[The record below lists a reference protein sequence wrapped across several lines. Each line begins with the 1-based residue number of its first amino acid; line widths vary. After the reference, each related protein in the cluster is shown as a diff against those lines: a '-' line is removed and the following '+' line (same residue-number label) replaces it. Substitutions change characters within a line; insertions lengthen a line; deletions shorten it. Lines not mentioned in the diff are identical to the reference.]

1 MIRQLWAVATKEF
14 IDARRD
20 PRSIMTLVG
29 YALMGPVMM
38 LAAFTAL
45 VENETRNEQQVA
57 VQQIDRA
64 PGLAQHLRE
73 AGYTLESLPADV
85 DAQRAVAD
93 HDVILRPSDDFQ
105 QRMRAGQPARIELF
119 HDSSRTS
126 SQSAM
131 RRVEHSI
138 AAWGSEL
145 ASLRLMALGVSPQA
159 AQPVVAQRRDVASRA
174 DRAALVL
181 SGFQVFVLIA
191 AFFGSMHVSID
202 ATAGERERRSLEA
215 LLVQPVSPFALVVGK
230 WLVAASFGLLGV
242 ALTLTA
248 MGVLLPMAP
257 LGELGIRYQPTP
269 VSMVTMFVLIAPLSL
284 LAAGLQMLASSYAKS
299 FKEAQTYL
307 SLLMFV
313 PMVPAMAVSFL
324 QLDAEPWMFAV
335 PVLGQQQLLGDA
347 LRELAPDPMSWAVA
361 TATVVGLG
369 VICVM
374 ATARMYASERM
385 LRGL

>member
-1 MIRQLWAVATKEF
+1 MIRQLWAVALKEF

-29 YALMGPVMM
+29 YSLMGPVIM

-45 VENETRNEQQVA
+45 VENQTRNEKQVA
-57 VQQIDRA
+57 VQHLERA
-64 PGLAQHLRE
+64 PGLTAHLKEHGFELE
-73 AGYTLESLPADV
+73 ALGPDV
-85 DAQRAVAD
+85 DVTEAIAD
-93 HDVILRPSDDFQ
+93 HDAILRPADDFTA
-105 QRMRAGQPARIELF
+105 MLRAGRPAKVELVLNT
-119 HDSSRTS
+119 SKPS
-126 SQSAM
+126 SQAM
-131 RRVEHSI
+131 ARRVEQ
-138 AAWGSEL
+138 AVNAWSGEL
-145 ASLRLMALGVSPQA
+145 ASLRMMAMGVAPQA
-159 AQPVVAQRRDVASRA
+159 AQPIQVQKRDVASRA

-191 AFFGSMHVSID
+191 AFFGSMHVCID

-215 LLVQPVSPFALVVGK
+215 LLVQPVSAFGLVVGK
-230 WLVAASFGLLGV
+230 WLVAACYGLFGV

-257 LGELGIRYQPTP
+257 LGELGISYQPTP
-269 VSMVTMFVLIAPLSL
+269 LSILTMFVLIAPLAL
-284 LAAGLQMLASSYAKS
+284 LAAGLQMLAASYAKS

-324 QLDAEPWMFAV
+324 QLDSEPWMFAV
-335 PVLGQQQLLGDA
+335 PVLGQQQLLGEA
-347 LRELAPDPMSWAVA
+347 LREVSPDPIAFLTASVIVVLAGLACVLA
-361 TATVVGLG
+361 TTRL
-369 VICVM
+369 
-374 ATARMYASERM
+374 YASERM

>member
-1 MIRQLWAVATKEF
+1 MMHQLWAVATKEF

-45 VENETRNEQQVA
+45 VENETRNEQQVT
-57 VQQIDRA
+57 VQHIDRA

-73 AGYTLESLPADV
+73 AGYRLETLAPDI
-85 DAQRAVAD
+85 DAEQAVGD
-93 HDVILRPSDDFQ
+93 HDVILRPVDDFRR
-105 QRMRAGQPARIELF
+105 RMRAGQPAHIELL

-131 RRVEHSI
+131 RRVEQTI
-138 AAWGSEL
+138 AAWSGEL

-159 AQPVVAQRRDVASRA
+159 AQPVLTQRRDVASRA

-215 LLVQPVSPFALVVGK
+215 LLVQPVSPLALVVGK
-230 WLVAASFGLLGV
+230 WLVAALFGLLGV

-248 MGVLLPMAP
+248 MGLLLPMAP

-269 VSMVTMFVLIAPLSL
+269 MSMLTMFALIAPLSL

-347 LRELAPDPMSWAVA
+347 LRELSPDPLSWAVA

-369 VICVM
+369 LVCVI

>member
-29 YALMGPVMM
+29 YSLMGPVMM

-45 VENETRNEQQVA
+45 VENETRNEQAIA
-57 VQQIDRA
+57 VQHIERA
-64 PGLAQHLRE
+64 PGLAEHLRE
-73 AGYTLESLPADV
+73 IGYSLETLAGDF
-85 DAQRAVAD
+85 DAELAIAD
-93 HDVILRPSDDFQ
+93 HDVILRPVEDFRR
-105 QRMRAGQPARIELF
+105 RMRDGQPAQIELI

-126 SQSAM
+126 SQSMM
-131 RRVEHSI
+131 RRVEQSV
-138 AAWGSEL
+138 AGWGGEL
-145 ASLRLMALGVSPQA
+145 ASLRLMAMGVSPQA
-159 AQPVVAQRRDVASRA
+159 TQPVQLQRRDVASRA

-230 WLVAASFGLLGV
+230 WLVAAAYGLLGV
-242 ALTLTA
+242 ALTLGA
-248 MGVLLPMAP
+248 MGLLLPMAP
-257 LGELGIRYQPTP
+257 LGELGISYQPTP
-269 VSMVTMFVLIAPLSL
+269 RSILTMFALIAPLSL
-284 LAAGLQMLASSYAKS
+284 LAAGLQMLAASYAKS

-324 QLDAEPWMFAV
+324 QLDAEPWMFAI

-347 LRELAPDPMSWAVA
+347 LRELSPDPMSYLVA
-361 TATVVGLG
+361 TTTVVGLG
-369 VICVM
+369 LICVI

>member
-1 MIRQLWAVATKEF
+1 MMRQLWAVARKEF
-14 IDARRD
+14 VDARRD

-29 YALMGPVMM
+29 YSLMGPVMM

-45 VENETRNEQQVA
+45 VENETRNEKTVA
-57 VQQIDRA
+57 VQHLDRA
-64 PGLAQHLRE
+64 PGLAAHLQE
-73 AGYTLESLPADV
+73 QGFELETLDPELDILQAIG
-85 DAQRAVAD
+85 D
-93 HDVILRPSDDFQ
+93 HDAILRPAADFQ
-105 QRMRAGQPARIELF
+105 ASLRASQPAQIELVL
-119 HDSSRTS
+119 DTSKTS
-126 SQSAM
+126 SQSMA
-131 RRVEHSI
+131 RRVEQAMAVWS
-138 AAWGSEL
+138 GEL

-159 AQPVVAQRRDVASRA
+159 AQPIEMQRRDVASRA

-191 AFFGSMHVSID
+191 AFFGSMHVCID

-215 LLVQPVSPFALVVGK
+215 LLVQPVSAFSLVVGK
-230 WLVAASFGLLGV
+230 WLVAAGYGLFGV

-248 MGVLLPMAP
+248 MGILLPMAP
-257 LGELGIRYQPTP
+257 LGELGISYQPTP
-269 VSMVTMFVLIAPLSL
+269 QSVLTMFALIAPLAL
-284 LAAGLQMLASSYAKS
+284 LASGLQMLAASYAKS

-335 PVLGQQQLLGDA
+335 PVLGQQQLLSDA
-347 LRELAPDPMSWAVA
+347 LREVPPDLLSFGIA
-361 TATVVGLG
+361 TSVVVGAGL
-369 VICVM
+369 VCVLI
-374 ATARMYASERM
+374 TARLYGSERM